1 MELNNIQKQWQ
12 KKLMIPENT
21 KKKKL
26 KTESILTLK
35 LLKYQLHSVFQIG
48 TRSLMTLQQA
58 IQSEGQPHKVL

>member
-1 MELNNIQKQWQ
+1 MTEKVNDSWEYK
-12 KKLMIPENT
+12 

-48 TRSLMTLQQA
+48 TRSFMTLQQA